1 MTPKQYFEFRKH
13 YELVKEAKYLVIHCK
28 AKKTADM
35 IKLIAFKQKADMMPI
50 DYIERY
56 DHAWKD

>member
-13 YELVKEAKYLVIHCK
+13 YELVKEAYYLDKHCK
-28 AKKTADM
+28 AKTAKNM
-35 IKLIAFKQKADMMPI
+35 IKLIAFKQKAGMMPI

>member
-1 MTPKQYFEFRKH
+1 MEIVALRSNHHFGK
-13 YELVKEAKYLVIHCK
+13 VILK
-28 AKKTADM
+28 TILLAKKTADM
-35 IKLIAFKQKADMMPI
+35 IKLIAFKQKAGMMPK